1 VRTLLVVTMIVI
13 VLAVIAP
20 SGCRRMQE
28 RMLLALLHESARP
41 VEVTASDPPS
51 FHFPPTAVRV
61 IALIDY
67 DDARRADG
75 HVSFMPPDGS
85 DRYAWAASV
94 CDSWS
99 PQCMEETPATTL
111 DTVTYGTLPTGL
123 RQIEPPTGPV
133 RTLAPNHLYGLAL
146 LGDKLFAL
154 TTFYRDDNGTLHL
167 MEGARFA
174 EAVVHNRRDEI
185 AAFLAARARP
195 SSPVP

>member
-1 VRTLLVVTMIVI
+1 MRTLLFVTMTVI
-13 VLAVIAP
+13 VFAIVAP

-28 RMLLALLHESARP
+28 RVLLSLLHESARP
-41 VEVTASDPPS
+41 LEVTASDPPS
-51 FHFPPTAVRV
+51 FRFPPTAVRV
-61 IALIDY
+61 VALIDY

-99 PQCMEETPATTL
+99 AQCMEATPPATL
-111 DTVTYGTLPTGL
+111 DAVTYGTLPAGL
-123 RQIEPPTGPV
+123 RQIEPRAGAARV
-133 RTLAPNHLYGLAL
+133 LEPNHLYGLAL

-154 TTFYRDDNGTLHL
+154 TTFYRDAGGALHL

-174 EAVVHNRRDEI
+174 EAVVHGRRDEV
-185 AAFLAARARP
+185 AAFLEGRDRP
-195 SSPVP
+195 FSPAP